1 MIGNN
6 QAGAWLLPI
15 VLCINQGVGRM
26 PKKIWAL
33 LFLLTTAMP
42 IVARADYDL
51 ETDTSDPLFLLHD
64 DSILSESM
72 VSYGHEYEHDILRFG
87 QAFSYGLND
96 RLSIGANAHY
106 QIDFTGTQDGFSSV
120 DVGGIYRMARAGDN
134 DARIIS
140 DALFGF
146 RFGGSERVRTP
157 NFANSS
163 YYAGLRFGRQWAGVT
178 LAATI
183 KSTWVFDDMRGMSFI
198 DFAPQAYFRLE
209 PNWRSGA
216 GFTFRKATNLVCEDG
231 RCYNYNQEWLNLKL
245 VAQFGRTQYIG
256 HFDYEFENDEAQVG
270 VKVNV
275 LF

>member
-42 IVARADYDL
+42 IAARADYDL

-72 VSYGHEYEHDILRFG
+72 VSYGHEYDHDIFRLG

-106 QIDFTGTQDGFSSV
+106 QIDFTGTQDGFSSI
-120 DVGGIYRMARAGDN
+120 DLGGIYRMARPYDN
-134 DARIIS
+134 DAQMIS
-140 DALFGF
+140 DVILGLK
-146 RFGGSERVRTP
+146 FGGSRHVRTP
-157 NFANSS
+157 EFADSS
-163 YYAGLRFGRQWAGVT
+163 YYAGLRFGRQWAGLT
-178 LAATI
+178 LAATV
-183 KSTWVFDDMRGMSFI
+183 KSTWVFDDTRGMSFI
-198 DFAPQAYFRLE
+198 DFIPEAYFRLD
-209 PNWRSGA
+209 PNWRSGF
-216 GFTFRKATNLVCEDG
+216 GFTFRKSTDPV
-231 RCYNYNQEWLNLKL
+231 YNQEWLNLKL
-245 VAQFGRTQYIG
+245 VAQFGRTQYVG

-270 VKVNV
+270 AKVNI